1 MGAIE
6 TMTRHFASLL
16 GERGIRVNAVAP
28 GVVET
33 DMSNFT
39 KIESGRAYA
48 LGMQTLKRLAQPD
61 DISGVVAFLASE
73 EARWITSEVIH
84 VDGGSKL

>member
-1 MGAIE
+1 LVK
-6 TMTRHFASLL
+6 HFAYVL
-16 GERGIRVNAVAP
+16 GARGIRVKAVAP

-39 KIESGRAYA
+39 KTENGRNFA
-48 LGMQTLKRLAQPD
+48 LGMQALKRIAQPD
-61 DISGVVAFLASE
+61 DIGGVVAFLASE
-73 EARWITSEVIH
+73 EARWITGDIIH